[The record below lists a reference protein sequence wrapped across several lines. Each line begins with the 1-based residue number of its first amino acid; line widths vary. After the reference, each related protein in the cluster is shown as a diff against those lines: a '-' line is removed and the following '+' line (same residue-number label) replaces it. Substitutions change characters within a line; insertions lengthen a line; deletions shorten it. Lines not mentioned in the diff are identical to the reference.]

1 MTKRRLPFFPTTN
14 GLLKE
19 AVRGGAALLLGLA
32 LTVIS
37 PPPVSGSGGLAILG
51 QRSQQEEQQRQ
62 QQEQQQRELQ
72 REQQREQQQ
81 RQQQAR
87 QAHVVNDSGG
97 ATSSTT
103 KELATNPSR
112 SAAASNAKHSE
123 SAKTELRR
131 RTCENGPCKETPAAP
146 TKPDVRQGVVQC
158 QPNEIWNGAACVPAS
173 PAQCKAG
180 EFWDGLCCVNTA
192 QKCASFNTRGAMQQN
207 EIRGIRTEL
216 EQACRN
222 NPSGQKCVELRQSY
236 DGAILRYRMLMNE
249 APVACRSLLL
259 DPLAI

>member
-1 MTKRRLPFFPTTN
+1 VSAMTKRRLPFFPTTN

-37 PPPVSGSGGLAILG
+37 PPPVGGSGGLAILG
-51 QRSQQEEQQRQ
+51 QRSQQEEQQR
-62 QQEQQQRELQ
+62 E
-72 REQQREQQQ
+72 
-81 RQQQAR
+81 QQAR

-112 SAAASNAKHSE
+112 SAAASNAKDSE
-123 SAKTELRR
+123 SAKIELRR
-131 RTCENGPCKETPAAP
+131 RTCENEPCKETPTAP
-146 TKPDVRQGVVQC
+146 TKPDARKGVVQC

-173 PAQCKAG
+173 PAECKAG

-192 QKCASFNTRGAMQQN
+192 QKCASFNTRGATQQN

-249 APVACRSLLL
+249 APVPCRSLLL

>member
-37 PPPVSGSGGLAILG
+37 PPPVSGSRGLAILG

-131 RTCENGPCKETPAAP
+131 RTCENGPCKETPTAP

-192 QKCASFNTRGAMQQN
+192 QKCASFNTRGATQQN